1 MEDQYGHLIS
11 YLRISVTDRCNERCA
26 YCMPSEFQEWL
37 PREKVMSYEEILR
50 VVRVAAGLGVNKIR
64 ITGGE
69 PLTRRDVISFIKS
82 VANTS
87 GINEVGISTNGTL
100 LSKPIDEFSTAADA
114 LAEAGV
120 KTVNVSLD
128 TLDEKTY
135 VAITGRPFL
144 SKAIGGIDAALNAG
158 FEKVKINS
166 VLMRSRTEDEL
177 IKLLDFAYDRNL
189 LLRFIEM
196 MPVSTKDVLNDSNF
210 LPCGEVI
217 SYLSERLGK
226 LQVMPDFKTNGPAS
240 YYSVPERDQLIGFI
254 GAMTNLHF
262 CDSCNKLRLTCDG
275 KLRPCLGSHL
285 EFDILSELRKGV
297 GDATIEQFIRAVVLR
312 KPKAHEFKE
321 NYQPDRKMIAIGG

>member
-1 MEDQYGHLIS
+1 MLDQYGHLIS

-50 VVRVAAGLGVNKIR
+50 VVKLGAGLGVKKVR

-69 PLTRRDVISFIKS
+69 PLTRRDIIPFIKS
-82 VANTS
+82 LSEIS
-87 GINEVGISTNGTL
+87 GIDDIGVSTNGTL
-100 LSKPIDEFSTAADA
+100 LSKPTDGFKSA
-114 LAEAGV
+114 AEALFHSGV

-128 TLDEKTY
+128 TLSEKQYT
-135 VAITGRPFL
+135 AITGRPFL
-144 SKAIGGIDAALNAG
+144 SKAIEGIDASRRLG
-158 FEKVKINS
+158 FDKVKINS
-166 VLMRSRTEDEL
+166 VLMRGRTENEL
-177 IKLLDFAYDRNL
+177 FDLLEFAKDRGL

-217 SYLSERLGK
+217 KILSEEYGK
-226 LQVMPDFKTNGPAS
+226 MKPLVDYKTNGPAS
-240 YYSVPERDQLIGFI
+240 YYSFQDRDQVIGFI
-254 GAMTNLHF
+254 GAMTNLNF
-262 CDSCNKLRLTCDG
+262 CESCNKLRLTCDG

-285 EFDILSELRKGV
+285 EFDLLKEIRRG
-297 GDATIEQFIRAVVLR
+297 ATDENIENFIREVVAR
-312 KPKAHEFKE
+312 KPKAHEFRE

>member
-1 MEDQYGHLIS
+1 MLDQYGHLIS

-50 VVRVAAGLGVNKIR
+50 VVKLGVGLGVKKVR

-69 PLTRRDVISFIKS
+69 PLTRRDIIPFIKS
-82 VANTS
+82 LSEIS
-87 GINEVGISTNGTL
+87 GIDDIGVSTNGTL
-100 LSKPIDEFSTAADA
+100 LSKPTDGFKSA
-114 LAEAGV
+114 AEALFHSGV

-128 TLDEKTY
+128 TLSEKQYT
-135 VAITGRPFL
+135 AITGRPFL
-144 SKAIGGIDAALNAG
+144 SKAIEGIDASRRLG
-158 FEKVKINS
+158 FDKVKINS
-166 VLMRSRTEDEL
+166 VLMRGRTENEL
-177 IKLLDFAYDRNL
+177 FDLLEFAKDRGL

-217 SYLSERLGK
+217 KILSEEYGK
-226 LQVMPDFKTNGPAS
+226 MKPLVDYKTNGPAS
-240 YYSVPERDQLIGFI
+240 YYSFQDRDQVIGFI
-254 GAMTNLHF
+254 GAMTNLNF
-262 CDSCNKLRLTCDG
+262 CESCNKLRLTCDG

-285 EFDILSELRKGV
+285 EFDLLKEIRRG
-297 GDATIEQFIRAVVLR
+297 ATDENIENFIREVVAR
-312 KPKAHEFKE
+312 KPKAHEFRE

>member
-1 MEDQYGHLIS
+1 MLDQYGHLIS

-50 VVRVAAGLGVNKIR
+50 VVKLGAELGVKKVR

-69 PLTRRDVISFIKS
+69 PLTRRDIIPFIKS
-82 VANTS
+82 LSEIS
-87 GINEVGISTNGTL
+87 GIDDIGVSTNGTL
-100 LSKPIDEFSTAADA
+100 LSKPTDGFKSAAEA
-114 LAEAGV
+114 LLHAGV

-128 TLDEKTY
+128 TLSEKQYT
-135 VAITGRPFL
+135 AITGRPFL
-144 SKAIGGIDAALNAG
+144 SKAIEGIDASRRLG
-158 FEKVKINS
+158 FDKVKINS
-166 VLMRSRTEDEL
+166 VLMRGRTENEL
-177 IKLLDFAYDRNL
+177 FDLLEFAKDRGL

-217 SYLSERLGK
+217 KILSEEYGK
-226 LQVMPDFKTNGPAS
+226 MKPLVDYKTNGPAS
-240 YYSVPERDQLIGFI
+240 YYSFQDRDQVIGFI
-254 GAMTNLHF
+254 GAMTNLNF
-262 CDSCNKLRLTCDG
+262 CESCNKLRLTCDG

-285 EFDILSELRKGV
+285 EFDLLKEIRRG
-297 GDATIEQFIRAVVLR
+297 ATDENIENFIREVVAR
-312 KPKAHEFKE
+312 KPKAHEFRE

>member
-1 MEDQYGHLIS
+1 MLDQYGHLIS

-50 VVRVAAGLGVNKIR
+50 VAKLGAGLGVKKVR

-69 PLTRRDVISFIKS
+69 PLTRKEIIPFIKS
-82 VANTS
+82 LADIP
-87 GINEVGISTNGTL
+87 GIEDVGISTNGTL
-100 LSKPIDEFSTAADA
+100 LAKPTNGFSSAAEA
-114 LAEAGV
+114 LFHAGV
-120 KTVNVSLD
+120 KSVNVSLD
-128 TLDEKTY
+128 TLNEKQYT
-135 VAITGRPFL
+135 AITGRPFL
-144 SKAIGGIDAALNAG
+144 TKAIEGIDVSRGLG

-166 VLMRSRTEDEL
+166 VLMRGRTENEL
-177 IKLLDFAYDRNL
+177 FDLLEFAKDRGI

-217 SYLSERLGK
+217 KILSEEYGK
-226 LQVMPDFKTNGPAS
+226 LKPLPDYKTNGPAS
-240 YYSVPERDQLIGFI
+240 YYSFQDRDQVIGFI
-254 GAMTNLHF
+254 GAMTNFNF
-262 CDSCNKLRLTCDG
+262 CESCNKLRLTCDG

-285 EFDILSELRKGV
+285 EFDLLKEIRRG
-297 GDATIEQFIRAVVLR
+297 ATDENIENFIRDVVAR
-312 KPKAHEFKE
+312 KPKAHEFRE

>member
-1 MEDQYGHLIS
+1 MLDQYGHLIS

-50 VVRVAAGLGVNKIR
+50 VVKLGAGLGVKKIR

-69 PLTRRDVISFIKS
+69 PLTRRDIIPFIKS
-82 VANTS
+82 LSEIS
-87 GINEVGISTNGTL
+87 GIDDIGVSTNGTL
-100 LSKPIDEFSTAADA
+100 LSKPTDGFKSAAEA
-114 LAEAGV
+114 LFHAGV

-128 TLDEKTY
+128 TLSEKQYT
-135 VAITGRPFL
+135 AITGRPFL
-144 SKAIGGIDAALNAG
+144 SKAIEGIDASRRLG
-158 FEKVKINS
+158 FDKVKINS
-166 VLMRSRTEDEL
+166 VLMRGRTENEL
-177 IKLLDFAYDRNL
+177 FDLLEFAKDRGL

-217 SYLSERLGK
+217 KILSEEYGK
-226 LQVMPDFKTNGPAS
+226 MKPLVNYKTNGPAS
-240 YYSVPERDQLIGFI
+240 YYSFQDRDQVIGFI
-254 GAMTNLHF
+254 GAMTNLNF
-262 CDSCNKLRLTCDG
+262 CESCNKLRLTCDG

-285 EFDILSELRKGV
+285 EFDLLKEIRRG
-297 GDATIEQFIRAVVLR
+297 ATDENIENFIREVVAR
-312 KPKAHEFKE
+312 KPKAHEFRE